1 MNRVQRGTLVATG
14 LGLFMIFLDA
24 LIVNVALPD
33 IQSAFDVGESGI
45 QWVVAGYAIG
55 MAVLMMSAA
64 TIADLWGRRR
74 LYHASV
80 AVFIAA
86 SAACG
91 LAPTILLLS
100 VSRGVQGL
108 AAAGVNVASLALV
121 SAAFDDPD
129 RKAKAIGIWTS
140 IAACGLALGPT
151 IGGILTEFVG
161 WRSVFFVNVPVGL
174 IAMAATVRY
183 VGESRDPGR
192 HDLDVVGQVLFIF
205 AIGSFAWGVIQGPQ
219 IGWLSAQLL
228 VCMVT
233 FVVTLTAF
241 IAWELRVESPMMD
254 VRLFT
259 NRTYTLAIVTVFVTL
274 FSAYGMLLMLTQFWQ
289 NVRGFSVLA
298 TGLLLI
304 PFAVA
309 QILLA
314 PRVGGWVAR
323 TGSRPLILSG
333 LTFLVAGIGIE
344 IIGVDVSDVVVFIGS
359 GVVGLGLAFAMTP
372 TTATAMSSV
381 SEDRAG
387 MASGIMSS
395 QRAIGSTAGYAVLG
409 TVLAAWLG
417 ASLNDSLATVIPD
430 DQERQQ
436 ATEQIIDSAN
446 PRAYSAEITP
456 QQPFPDAST
465 ASSTEIAAAA
475 ENDFVG
481 GIQLALAV
489 AAALVALVLAL
500 CWRYLP
506 TRAELAAE
514 EVAGTSATRAP
525 PDG

>member
-64 TIADLWGRRR
+64 TIADRWGRRR
-74 LYHASV
+74 LYHLSV

-91 LAPTILLLS
+91 LAPTILMLS

-108 AAAGVNVASLALV
+108 AAAAVNVTSLALV

-129 RKAKAIGIWTS
+129 RKARAIGIWTS

-161 WRSVFFVNVPVGL
+161 WRSVFFVNLPVGI
-174 IAMAATVRY
+174 IAMAATARY

-192 HDLDVVGQVLFIF
+192 QDLDLVGQGLFIL
-205 AIGSFAWGVIQGPQ
+205 AIGSFAWGIIQGPQ
-219 IGWLSAQLL
+219 VGWFSGQLL
-228 VCMVT
+228 VCVVT
-233 FVVTLTAF
+233 FVVALTAF
-241 IAWELRVESPMMD
+241 IAWELRVDSPMMD
-254 VRLFT
+254 VRLFS
-259 NRTYTLAIVTVFVTL
+259 NRTYTLAIATVFATL
-274 FSAYGMLLMLTQFWQ
+274 FSAYGMLLVLTQFWQ
-289 NVRGFSVLA
+289 NVRGFSVLV
-298 TGLLLI
+298 TGLLLL
-304 PFAVA
+304 PFAIA
-309 QILLA
+309 QIVLA
-314 PRVGGWVAR
+314 PRVGGWVAT
-323 TGSRPLILSG
+323 TGSRPLILTG

-344 IIGVDVSDVVVFIGS
+344 IVGLEVSDIVVLIGS

-430 DQERQQ
+430 ERERDQ

-446 PRAYSAEITP
+446 PRAYTAELTP
-456 QQPFPDAST
+456 RQPIPDAST
-465 ASSTEIAAAA
+465 ASSAEIATAA
-475 ENDFVG
+475 ESDFAR

-489 AAALVALVLAL
+489 AAALGAIVLAL

-506 TRAELAAE
+506 TKADVAA
-514 EVAGTSATRAP
+514 AQAIGARATRAP
-525 PDG
+525 PRG